1 LGLFIIQGSDHWAFG
16 LFPWNPLNLV
26 DFGCFFGRFFPSKFG
41 LFGPPE
47 PFFKL
52 SVINSKDLV
61 INSKDLAI
69 NSKDLG
75 INSKDLGINSK
86 DLDTFWLNPCSHGP
100 IGY

>member
-61 INSKDLAI
+61 INSKDLELI
-69 NSKDLG
+69 LKILELILKILELILKILILFG
-75 INSKDLGINSK
+75 
-86 DLDTFWLNPCSHGP
+86 
-100 IGY
+100 